1 MEIKIGTKG
10 RSTGTVTEENTALAA
25 GSGDLKVFA
34 TPFMIA
40 LMENAAANSITSFLD
55 EGQSSVGTQI
65 SVTHEAATPV
75 GMKVWAESQVIAV
88 DGRKVCFN
96 VEAFDEAGKI
106 GGGTHE
112 RFIIDTEKFM
122 AAAEAKLDK

>member
-75 GMKVWAESQVIAV
+75 GMKVWAESEVIAV

-112 RFIIDTEKFM
+112 RFIISSDKFVKRVYEKL
-122 AAAEAKLDK
+122 K

>member
-75 GMKVWAESQVIAV
+75 GMKVWAESEVIAV

-96 VEAFDEAGKI
+96 VEAFDVAGKI

-112 RFIIDTEKFM
+112 RFIISSDKFVKRVYEKL
-122 AAAEAKLDK
+122 K

>member
-106 GGGTHE
+106 GSGTHE
-112 RFIIDTEKFM
+112 RFIISSDKFVKRVYEKL
-122 AAAEAKLDK
+122 K

>member
-55 EGQSSVGTQI
+55 EGQSSVGTLI

-106 GGGTHE
+106 GSGTHE
-112 RFIIDTEKFM
+112 RFIISSDKFVKRVYEKL
-122 AAAEAKLDK
+122 K

>member
-75 GMKVWAESQVIAV
+75 GMEVWAESEVIAV

-112 RFIIDTEKFM
+112 RFIISSDKFVKRVYEKL
-122 AAAEAKLDK
+122 K

>member
-112 RFIIDTEKFM
+112 RFIISSDKFVKRVYEKL
-122 AAAEAKLDK
+122 K